1 MRTDVAIIG
10 GGPSGLLLSQL
21 LMREGISTVVL
32 ERRPRDHVLSR
43 IRAGV
48 LEWGTVDLLD
58 RAGVGERMHREG
70 LPHDG
75 CYLTSGGRMIHI
87 DFAEACGRRVMVYGQ
102 TEITRDLYAAQDA
115 MGATILHGVEDVAL
129 HDLTGEAPFITFRH
143 DGTTHRL
150 DCRQIA
156 GCDGFHGASRQ
167 AIPVEVRREFEK
179 VYPFGWLGILSETPP
194 ACHELIYANHDRGFA
209 LASMRNPQL
218 SRYYIQVPLTD
229 RIEDWSDEAFWT
241 ELKRRLPAEVAGRME
256 TGPSIEKSI
265 APLRS
270 FVSEPMQWGQLFL
283 CGDAAHIV
291 PPTGAKGLNLAAS
304 DVFYLSRALI
314 ARYRSGDGSLL
325 DRYGQDAL
333 ARVWQAMRFSWSMTM
348 MLHRFP
354 DQAEFDRR
362 MQLIELEGLAR
373 SPVARRALAE
383 NYTGLPY

>member
-75 CYLTSGGRMIHI
+75 CYLTSGDRMIHI

-143 DGTTHRL
+143 DGATQRL

-167 AIPVEVRREFEK
+167 AIPAGVRREFEK

-218 SRYYIQVPLTD
+218 SRYYLQVPLTD
-229 RIEDWSDEAFWT
+229 RIEDWPDEAFWT
-241 ELKRRLPAEVAGRME
+241 ELKRRLPADVAGRME

-270 FVSEPMQWGQLFL
+270 FVSEPMQWGRLFL

-333 ARVWQAMRFSWSMTM
+333 ARVWQAMRFSWSMTL

-354 DQAEFDRR
+354 DQGEFDRR
-362 MQLIELEGLAR
+362 MQLVELERLAR